1 MPDSFFSLTFQSALN
16 IEALL
21 FGVFGFLYALY
32 GALIIQ
38 DPPPPIVLTLR
49 KLLMFIACLLAFNF
63 LLTSYAL
70 YLNLPTSSSITSTH
84 IILAVG
90 LTVIGFGLTAASL
103 FLAFAR
109 NR

>member
-1 MPDSFFSLTFQSALN
+1 VQDSFFSLTFQASLN

-21 FGVFGFLYALY
+21 FGVFGFLYALH
-32 GALIIQ
+32 GSLMTQ
-38 DPPPPIVLTLR
+38 DPPPGIVDTFR

-70 YLNLPTSSSITSTH
+70 YLNLPTSSLLTPMH
-84 IILAVG
+84 IILAVALTLIGLG
-90 LTVIGFGLTAASL
+90 LTGASL
-103 FLAFAR
+103 FLAFGR